1 MVDAEDVIRVTLE
14 NLKAEG
20 TEVTPAQEKM
30 VRDTVHRWLVLT
42 EVGLPAIELHAD
54 QQDRKLA
61 VWEVLFPYMADTK
74 TWGEIE
80 DALTDEDWARIQ
92 ELCGDQ
98 TVGEVL
104 GLEQPGETSTEGS

>member
-30 VRDTVHRWLVLT
+30 VRDTVHRWLVL
-42 EVGLPAIELHAD
+42 IHAE

-61 VWEVLFPYMADTK
+61 VWGGISERERRKMRSA
-74 TWGEIE
+74 
-80 DALTDEDWARIQ
+80 A
-92 ELCGDQ
+92 
-98 TVGEVL
+98 
-104 GLEQPGETSTEGS
+104 